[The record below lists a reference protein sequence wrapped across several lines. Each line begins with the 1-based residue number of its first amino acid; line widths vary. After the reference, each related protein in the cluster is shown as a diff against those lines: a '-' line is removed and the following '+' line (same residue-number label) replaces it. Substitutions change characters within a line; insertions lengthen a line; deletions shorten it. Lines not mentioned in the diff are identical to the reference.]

1 MKNDNEPRR
10 RFLRQAIAILPASAL
25 TPVVMTQAG
34 CSQSTASSGTPLKA
48 VESDYVPVYFTD
60 AEWAFVRAAVDELI
74 PVDGPGAGGLDA
86 GVPEFI
92 DRQMET
98 PYGHGKLWYM
108 HGPFHPE
115 AVPEL
120 GYQLGLVPRD
130 VYRHG
135 IAACNAWCMKQYGK
149 TFPALDASTRVQ
161 VLEQLEGGK
170 IHLDAVPAKLFF
182 GTLLK
187 NTKEGYFAD
196 PMYGGNK
203 NMAGWKMIGFPG
215 ARADFADWVDQ
226 PGARYALGPVS
237 VLGEQA

>member
-1 MKNDNEPRR
+1 VIVTQEGCTSSTQSDNGANGSAAG
-10 RFLRQAIAILPASAL
+10 QTVPAN
-25 TPVVMTQAG
+25 
-34 CSQSTASSGTPLKA
+34 TAATATAQYSPTFFTA
-48 VESDYVPVYFTD
+48 V
-60 AEWAFVRAAVDELI
+60 EWAFIHAAVAELI
-74 PVDGPGAGGLDA
+74 PADQTGVGALEA

-98 PYGHGKLWYM
+98 PYGHGQLWYM

-135 IAACNAWCMKQYGK
+135 IEACNAACVRDHGK
-149 TFPALDASTRVQ
+149 VFAELPRATQLD
-161 VLEQLEGGK
+161 VLEALEAGK
-170 IHLDAVPAKLFF
+170 LHLDAVPPKLFF
-182 GTLLK
+182 STLLK

-203 NMAGWKMIGFPG
+203 AMSGWKMIGFPG
-215 ARADFADWVDQ
+215 ARYDYRDWVERHNQ
-226 PGARYALGPVS
+226 RYPLPPVGITGRPEW
-237 VLGEQA
+237 VPKAN